1 MFVQLFSSIN
11 FDWIMSH
18 LSITT
23 SDGHL
28 FDSGILTKL
37 KFYYLIVLELFARM
51 LPRTHEVK
59 DCTITIEFGFNKTN
73 GMYFMFTCGRMVK
86 EGKKSKLEAVG
97 PQTKLYTG

>member
-1 MFVQLFSSIN
+1 MFAQFFPSIN

-18 LSITT
+18 LSIAA
-23 SDGHL
+23 SDSNL

-51 LPRTHEVK
+51 NARTHEVK
-59 DCTITIEFGFNKTN
+59 DCNITIEFGFNKTN

-86 EGKKSKLEAVG
+86 EGKKSKHETVG